1 MADLPAILQNSQ
13 RRLKMMAEFEGA
25 LQNQEENPKMMAD
38 SQHLLQRQAPALLM
52 MATQQQKQSKL
63 QEIFFIQNKTTR
75 KKTGKIRQK
84 QVIDFPI
91 NTY

>member
-1 MADLPAILQNSQ
+1 
-13 RRLKMMAEFEGA
+13 MMAEFEGA

-75 KKTGKIRQK
+75 KKEGKIRQK